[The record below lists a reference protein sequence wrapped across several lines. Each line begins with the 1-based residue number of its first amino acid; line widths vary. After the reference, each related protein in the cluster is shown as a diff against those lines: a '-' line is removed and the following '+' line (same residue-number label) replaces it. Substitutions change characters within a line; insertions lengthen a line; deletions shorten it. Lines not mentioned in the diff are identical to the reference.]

1 MLKVNKS
8 NFLPIIV
15 EAENSSA
22 PALKNL
28 NQKERKALHLFIQA
42 AQRQAEEVES
52 SLSSQELG
60 ELRNKLKPSSLTYRQ
75 SSFIIRILK
84 AIANFFKFRIST
96 ESIQLDLKKHHF
108 NNYKETIPDIL
119 LELKIDP
126 EDLTSHIHQHAKIFQ
141 VEENGIHEGHVKD
154 VQRGLF
160 SVTLEE
166 ELSKGTRFSNN
177 SSLIGKKALDDF
189 KKGLDKL
196 FSETEKDW
204 RLLAESMISQTP
216 FNGLVNPLFLPFNIS
231 ETGMIPKI
239 EVGGITYIR
248 FLNTNH
254 LEKHVNAII
263 KRNEAGE
270 IESIHFSFKANLP
283 LTVYDDRRDLKAN
296 EVTSKDVI
304 ANLEVTQ
311 NFDASFDEDK
321 NLILKNFDYAYTLK

>member
-15 EAENSSA
+15 EAENSTA

-42 AQRQAEEVES
+42 AQSQAEEVES
-52 SLSSQELG
+52 PLSSQELG
-60 ELRNKLKPSSLTYRQ
+60 KLRKKLKSSSLTYRQ

-108 NNYKETIPDIL
+108 NNYKKTIPSIL
-119 LELKIDP
+119 LSMKTDP

-141 VEENGIHEGHVKD
+141 VEENGIHAGHLKD
-154 VQRGLF
+154 VKRGLF
-160 SVTLEE
+160 SVTIEE
-166 ELSKGTRFSNN
+166 EFSKNKRFSNN
-177 SSLIGKKALDDF
+177 SSLVGECALNDF
-189 KKGLDKL
+189 KKGLDDL
-196 FSETEKDW
+196 FLENERDW
-204 RLLAESMISQTP
+204 RLLTESMISQTP
-216 FNGLVNPLFLPFNIS
+216 FNALVDPLYLSFNIS
-231 ETGMIPKI
+231 ETGLIPKS

-254 LEKHVNAII
+254 LDKNVNVII
-263 KRNEAGE
+263 KRNEVGG
-270 IESIHFSFKANLP
+270 IESLHFSFKANLP
-283 LTVYDDRRDLKAN
+283 LTAYDDREDLKAN
-296 EVTSKDVI
+296 EVKKKDVM
-304 ANLEVTQ
+304 ANIEVHQ
-311 NFDASFDEDK
+311 SFDASLDEDK